1 MQRMRRL
8 ADIELLED
16 QTLQQ
21 QMVWA
26 SMGILV
32 FGILVGVVAALALP
46 HEAVGLLW
54 FVALVLISIVALP
67 VHELVHA
74 GAFMLLTGF
83 SARIRFGFT
92 DWMLYTSAAGTMLRR
107 RRFCAVLLAPAVLV
121 SIALLVVPWSQGF
134 PLLGWFLAVIHLAG
148 CTGDLAYVRII
159 QREPKA
165 THVED
170 TERGIA
176 LFYDT

>member
-1 MQRMRRL
+1 MHRMRRL
-8 ADIELLED
+8 ADIELLD
-16 QTLQQ
+16 DHVMQQ

-32 FGILVGVVAALALP
+32 GGVLVGVILAFALP
-46 HEAVGLLW
+46 HEKVDVLW
-54 FVALVLISIVALP
+54 FCALVAGSIGALP

-74 GAFMLLTGF
+74 AAFELLTGF
-83 SARIRFGFT
+83 RARVRFGFT
-92 DWMLYTSAAGTMLRR
+92 DGMLYTSAAGTMMQRQ
-107 RRFCAVLLAPAVLV
+107 RFCVVLLAPTVL
-121 SIALLVVPWSQGF
+121 ITAALLVVSWVLGC

-159 QREPKA
+159 TREPMA

-176 LFYDT
+176 LFYDA